1 VVIDREGNIAGT
13 QRGADGEPAL
23 RRLLARAGIGAE
35 EDAALRRTSL
45 TPARGPAGLDH
56 E

>member
-13 QRGADGEPAL
+13 QRGAAGEDAL
-23 RRLLARAGIGAE
+23 RSLLAK
-35 EDAALRRTSL
+35 
-45 TPARGPAGLDH
+45 AGLGADPNSDS